1 MLALEA
7 CGKLLT
13 PGELAEILNVS
24 AKTVYQMAELNIIP
38 SLKIGGSVRFD
49 PRDVS
54 AWLESCKKGPLINYN
69 QTAQNVASGP
79 KKGGR
84 G

>member
-1 MLALEA
+1 MLSLES

-24 AKTVYQMAELNIIP
+24 AKTIYQMAELNIIP
-38 SLKIGGSVRFD
+38 SLKIGGSVRFNPTD
-49 PRDVS
+49 IS
-54 AWLESCKKGPLINYN
+54 AWLETCKKGPFCDYN
-69 QTAQNVASGP
+69 QIAQNVASGP